1 MNKEL
6 QDRAW
11 AALPKETRKQI
22 RQDYLCG
29 LYNIK
34 NLLMDLFGLHNLTSD
49 TEPEEVLCV
58 ERSKVQEMY
67 AAQDEIIRWSNDGP
81 KGYRNRIEAEAVK
94 LTLYEFFDKKC
105 IPDKT
110 DVGFSY
116 RKDFDDGSFFE
127 AKNGEFTI
135 VAKNTP
141 NLSNSQKIGKD
152 AEKKSEPADTQNP
165 FKVGDFVVFKHCINV
180 FMITDIRG
188 ENVVVDGKTMY
199 AYWLFDKVDTEPKF
213 KPLDRVCLKDERN
226 VVRVVQ
232 SVNYDSRFLYY
243 VNGFSQA
250 IEEDRLVPYL
260 PEETEATQNPFLDRE
275 LDDVIKQLSKIQN
288 RLHTERVLK
297 QISKQISKQED

>member
-34 NLLMDLFGLHNLTSD
+34 NLLMDLFGLHNLTSA
-49 TEPEEVLCV
+49 TEPEEMLCV
-58 ERSKVQEMY
+58 KRKDVMERIKHLNSHPKEFSHGCFAY
-67 AAQDEIIRWSNDGP
+67 ERADELIN
-81 KGYRNRIEAEAVK
+81 
-94 LTLYEFFDKKC
+94 FFGDKC
-105 IPDKT
+105 LPDKT

-188 ENVVVDGKTMY
+188 ENVVVDEKNMY
-199 AYWLFDKVDTEPKF
+199 SYHLFDKVDSQPKF
-213 KPLDRVCLKDERN
+213 KVGDKVCVVIAKDEEREILSIEYDKGQFWYH
-226 VVRVVQ
+226 VSGKSVQ
-232 SVNYDSRFLYY
+232 F
-243 VNGFSQA
+243 A
-250 IEEDRLVPYL
+250 EKHIEPYQGKPSAPRLSL
-260 PEETEATQNPFLDRE
+260 TDEE
-275 LDDVIKQLSKIQN
+275 LDGIIEKLTEIRENRRASNKELSEMLEK
-288 RLHTERVLK
+288 LK
-297 QISKQISKQED
+297 